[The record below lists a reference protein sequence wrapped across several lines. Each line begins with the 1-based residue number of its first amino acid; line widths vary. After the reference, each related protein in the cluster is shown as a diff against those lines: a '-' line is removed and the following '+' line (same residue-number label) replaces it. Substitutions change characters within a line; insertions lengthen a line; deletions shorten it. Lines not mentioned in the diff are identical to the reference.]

1 MVKMSEE
8 LRASYDKWL
17 DFIVKEIDR
26 IKMDNIA
33 KVNEILTLRNV
44 IRALRN
50 VIRENKDILDAIKV
64 QIRTSPDEMPD
75 IEREVDNAR
84 DYAAYVLDMID
95 KIEGYNSDEGKD
107 DEPVA
112 YYYNPNEVI

>member
-1 MVKMSEE
+1 MAKLSEQLQALFSE
-8 LRASYDKWL
+8 WRDN
-17 DFIVKEIDR
+17 IRKEIDR
-26 IKMDNIA
+26 LKMDNAA
-33 KVNEILTLRNV
+33 KVNEILV
-44 IRALRN
+44 LRN

-64 QIRTSPDEMPD
+64 QIRIFPDEMPD

-84 DYAAYVLDMID
+84 DYAAYVVDMID

-112 YYYNPNEVI
+112 YYYNPGEVI

>member
-1 MVKMSEE
+1 MIKMNKE

-17 DFIVKEIDR
+17 DFIIEEIDR
-26 IKMDNIA
+26 IKMDNITT
-33 KVNEILTLRNV
+33 VNV

-50 VIRENKDILDAIKV
+50 IIRENKNILDAIKV
-64 QIRTSPDEMPD
+64 QIRISPDEVPD

-84 DYAAYVLDMID
+84 DYAAYVVDIID

-112 YYYNPNEVI
+112 YYYNPGEVI